1 MPCNERWLSRTGAE
15 CRVRGPL
22 GGILLRIRCSA
33 DRIPPVKPGDPVRIS
48 ASTFVDYLRCP
59 ASADARLHRVFGPDT
74 RASFSGGLAHRVFA
88 RHLGQGSIDPDGFHQ
103 ACREEIGSSSLNMK
117 MAGLGLGKPSMLAP
131 LIDEVQALY
140 QRFRSVPVEG
150 FVGAEVELAAEPADG
165 VSLVGKV
172 DAVFGDDRGSRLVDW
187 KTGELGEPLVQL
199 QFYGLLWALQEER
212 ASRSPGGGVC
222 ADGGTFFHRAIA
234 GRAGESGAAGGR
246 DGDLSQDGMGL
257 GRRARGVRR
266 TMVSVLPVARGLR

>member
-1 MPCNERWLSRTGAE
+1 M
-15 CRVRGPL
+15 L
-22 GGILLRIRCSA
+22 G
-33 DRIPPVKPGDPVRIS
+33 DRIPRWNRGSGRIS

-74 RASFSGGLAHRVFA
+74 RASFSGGLAPRVFA
-88 RHLGQGSIDPDGFHQ
+88 RHLGRVDRPGRFHQ
-103 ACREEIGSSSLNMK
+103 VCREEIGSSSLNMK

-172 DAVFGDDRGSRLVDW
+172 DAVLATTAVPRLSTGKRASWASLLFNSSSTGCCGHSRR
-187 KTGELGEPLVQL
+187 
-199 QFYGLLWALQEER
+199 R
-212 ASRSPGGGVC
+212 ASRPPGGGVC
-222 ADGGTFFHRAIA
+222 ADGRAFFHRAH
-234 GRAGESGAAGGR
+234 RAELEKVAQQVAEMVTCLRTAWASGAELEVCGGPWCRYCPLLEDCGEGAAAVGQGAELAGPA
-246 DGDLSQDGMGL
+246 S
-257 GRRARGVRR
+257 
-266 TMVSVLPVARGLR
+266 